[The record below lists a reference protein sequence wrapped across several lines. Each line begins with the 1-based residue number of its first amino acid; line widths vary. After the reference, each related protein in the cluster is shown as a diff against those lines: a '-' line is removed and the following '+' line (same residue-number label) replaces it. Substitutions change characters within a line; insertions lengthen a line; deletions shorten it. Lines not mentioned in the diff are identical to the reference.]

1 MSNPDDA
8 RSLRAER
15 GVIAVVGAVQF
26 VNILDFMMVMPLGP
40 DFARDLHVPT
50 STLGLIGGSYTAAAA
65 VAGLL
70 GLFFLDRFGRRRAL
84 VLAIA
89 GLSFGTLMGAFAT
102 DLPTLLMARILAGIF
117 GGPATSLAL
126 AIVTDVVPAHRRG
139 RAMGAV
145 MGAFSAASVLG
156 LPLGLELARLSSWR
170 SPFFVVAGLSVV
182 VTVLA
187 RVLLPRLDGHL
198 AHGASS
204 VVTVARLRSLVS
216 RAEVRL
222 AWMLVAV
229 TNFASFLFVP
239 NLSALLQ
246 QNLGYPRA
254 DLGTLY
260 LVGGGISF
268 FTMRVAGRLVDRFGS
283 ARLITVCVV
292 VVSAVIAQAGIVQ
305 STVVPLLLLFTLFM
319 VFQSGRNVSLTTL
332 TSKVPRADERAGY
345 QSLQS
350 AVQHAAA
357 AAGAISS
364 SAMLTDR
371 GGHLDGMPALAMVSV
386 VIGLMGVPV
395 ALALERRLRT
405 RTDVG

>member
-1 MSNPDDA
+1 M
-8 RSLRAER
+8 
-15 GVIAVVGAVQF
+15 GAVQF

-50 STLGLIGGSYTAAAA
+50 SALGLIGGSYTAAAA

-70 GLFFLDRFGRRRAL
+70 GMFFLDRFGRRRAL
-84 VLAIA
+84 VIATA
-89 GLSFGTLMGAFAT
+89 GLSVGTALGAFAT
-102 DLPTLLMARILAGIF
+102 DLPTLLMARVLAGIF

-170 SPFFVVAGLSVV
+170 SPFFVVAGLSLV

-198 AHGASS
+198 ENGASP
-204 VVTVARLRSLVS
+204 VFTVARLRSLLS

-268 FTMRVAGRLVDRFGS
+268 FTMRGAGRLVDRFGS
-283 ARLITVCVV
+283 ARLITICVV

-305 STVVPLLLLFTLFM
+305 STVVPVLLLFTLFM

-332 TSKVPRADERAGY
+332 SSKVPRADERAGH

-357 AAGAISS
+357 AAGAVSS
-364 SAMLTDR
+364 SAMLTDT
-371 GGHLDGMPALAMVSV
+371 GSHLDGMPALAMVSV
-386 VIGLMGVPV
+386 VIGLTGVPL
-395 ALALERRLRT
+395 AFALERRLRL
-405 RTDVG
+405 RPM

>member
-1 MSNPDDA
+1 
-8 RSLRAER
+8 
-15 GVIAVVGAVQF
+15 
-26 VNILDFMMVMPLGP
+26 MMVMPLGP

-84 VLAIA
+84 VIAIA

-198 AHGASS
+198 AHGASP

-283 ARLITVCVV
+283 ARLITTCVI
-292 VVSAVIAQAGIVQ
+292 VVSAVIAQAGIVP
-305 STVVPLLLLFTLFM
+305 STVVPVLAL
-319 VFQSGRNVSLTTL
+319 FQSGRNVSLTTL

-357 AAGAISS
+357 AAGAVSS

-371 GGHLDGMPALAMVSV
+371 GGHLDGMPALEMVSV
-386 VIGLMGVPV
+386 VLGLTGVPV
-395 ALALERRLRT
+395 ALALERRLRM